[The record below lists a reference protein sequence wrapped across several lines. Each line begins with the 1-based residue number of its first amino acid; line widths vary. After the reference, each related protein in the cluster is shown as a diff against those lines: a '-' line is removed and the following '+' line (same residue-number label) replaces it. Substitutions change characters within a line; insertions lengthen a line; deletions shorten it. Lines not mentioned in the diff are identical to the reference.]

1 MSIHEKLAARLREM
15 GGEVA
20 RGIVS
25 PNPWNMIAY
34 EDDKRLVEIAVE
46 HVAKLIERGDLN
58 NILGVR
64 EPTIEDV
71 QREAKKKTKRPLFIG
86 FSEAW
91 SDSFFIQEMSDEN
104 FVVTTLVHTTTIA
117 AAYAALREL
126 PDYEGE
132 K

>member
-1 MSIHEKLAARLREM
+1 MD
-15 GGEVA
+15 EVA
-20 RGIVS
+20 RLFES
-25 PNPWNMIAY
+25 
-34 EDDKRLVEIAVE
+34 
-46 HVAKLIERGDLN
+46 GDLDD
-58 NILGVR
+58 ILGVR

-117 AAYAALREL
+117 AAYAALRTM